1 MFQVELRLQ
10 PTKLRL
16 ASGLVARVLLTP
28 ASAHGTERTY
38 VPIAAIVEGDGRRAS
53 VFVLD
58 EAGGK
63 HTAKRRAVEVAF
75 IEGTQVALTEGV
87 QAGEKIVTD
96 GALYL
101 QDGERVLVRDAS

>member
-16 ASGLVARVLLTP
+16 ASGLVAKVLLTP
-28 ASAHGTERTY
+28 ASAHGIDRTY

-58 EAGGK
+58 GVSGK
-63 HTAKRRAVEVAF
+63 QIARRRAVEVAF
-75 IEGTQVALTEGV
+75 IEGTQVALVQGV
-87 QAGEKIVTD
+87 QAGEEIVTD

-101 QDGERVLVRDAS
+101 QDGEHVLVRDAS